1 MFLCFKRNLKDNGRF
16 YIMHRSSRLNDIYK
30 EMQNVGMRITK
41 LQMVYD
47 KAKKDSIGVLIEGKR
62 SKNCE
67 CKVLEPKY
75 IER

>member
-1 MFLCFKRNLKDNGRF
+1 MIKPLKNKYLQYY
-16 YIMHRSSRLNDIYK
+16 YIH
-30 EMQNVGMRITK
+30 
-41 LQMVYD
+41 